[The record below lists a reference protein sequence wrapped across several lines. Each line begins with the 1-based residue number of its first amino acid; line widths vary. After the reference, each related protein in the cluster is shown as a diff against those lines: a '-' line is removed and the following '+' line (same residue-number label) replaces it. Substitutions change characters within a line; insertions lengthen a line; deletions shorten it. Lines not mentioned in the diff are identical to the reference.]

1 MKKEIKRNPN
11 RVKKIYLLNIIAL
24 CILVLLSVLSA
35 VLIYQ
40 RYYAAN
46 RELRSVR
53 AELEEAR
60 IDNTVYTEEEMNE
73 RVRTARL
80 EGNAE
85 ELRRIQDQIR
95 NHYTEGE
102 STLGVLRELFEE
114 ELVVRNGGTYSFVP
128 IRQELDRNPFKPGD
142 FLFVNG
148 TVRYVGSFQSVR
160 LNLGIDV
167 SEENGEVDWEKV
179 AEDQVAFAMLRI
191 ASAGTQENTAG
202 QPLVKDARFEENL
215 AHARENGIRAGA
227 WFELTAADRKEAEA
241 QADEII
247 RILNGADEEN
257 DTYSRTARVNGPVGI
272 VVPAP
277 EEESQTFSL
286 TEAQWTENV
295 LAVCDRIRGAG
306 YEPLIC
312 GNVNVLVTQLDLIK
326 LQNYGKW
333 IINYDNDPY
342 YPYPFSIWRCSAA
355 GMINGIEGPVNL
367 DVEVY
372 SR

>member
-1 MKKEIKRNPN
+1 
-11 RVKKIYLLNIIAL
+11 
-24 CILVLLSVLSA
+24 
-35 VLIYQ
+35 
-40 RYYAAN
+40 
-46 RELRSVR
+46 
-53 AELEEAR
+53 
-60 IDNTVYTEEEMNE
+60 
-73 RVRTARL
+73 
-80 EGNAE
+80 
-85 ELRRIQDQIR
+85 
-95 NHYTEGE
+95 
-102 STLGVLRELFEE
+102 
-114 ELVVRNGGTYSFVP
+114 
-128 IRQELDRNPFKPGD
+128 
-142 FLFVNG
+142 
-148 TVRYVGSFQSVR
+148 
-160 LNLGIDV
+160 
-167 SEENGEVDWEKV
+167 
-179 AEDQVAFAMLRI
+179 
-191 ASAGTQENTAG
+191 QENTAG